1 MWKGLRMCLK
11 GELKRGRG
19 EGGGKEREELH
30 KTPRKVKVGGW
41 SRKILQL

>member
-1 MWKGLRMCLK
+1 MLE
-11 GELKRGRG
+11 GELKRGTG

-30 KTPRKVKVGGW
+30 KTPRKVKLGLPMGEW